1 MIYGRTDVLNKRFNG
16 LLFHGIHQREGLMK
30 LRLITLLLTTLLSSY
45 ALAEMTKAKE
55 TRPNIL
61 LVVFDD
67 VGFMGLGAYGSDAKT
82 PNIDTIAEKGAQFS
96 SFHTA
101 SMCGPS
107 RAMLMTGQDSHHV
120 GMSTLVEVLSP
131 EMESHPSYS
140 MEWKED
146 QKTLASWLKEVG
158 YQTFVSGKW
167 GIGRTGKNL
176 PHKFGFDRSYV
187 LDATG
192 ASNYRE
198 APYMPLYKTV
208 SWFEDGEPVS
218 LPEDFYSSRDL
229 VNKMI
234 SYVDEATPNKP
245 FFGFLSLQAVHIP
258 VQVPKEYTDKYNGVF
273 DRGWDEMRKERLP
286 RAIELGLV
294 PETTKLAAV
303 HESNREWD
311 ELNDEEKA
319 YWARMMQVNAG
330 MTEAADYHIGRLF
343 KHLENK
349 GMMNNTIV
357 IVTSDNG
364 AESNTVGMQTGAA
377 KPIQVAAAKF
387 WMKTENWDLD
397 YENLG
402 QPGSLAAI
410 GPEWAS
416 VSAAPLNLYKFNSS
430 EGGQRVPLM
439 ISGPGVADTGILSGR
454 AHVSDLVPTLLQYA
468 NVQYSPDE
476 FYGRSLHPMLTGEHQ
491 DVWGQDSYGF
501 EASGNS
507 ALYKGKW
514 KIVRVKKPYG
524 DEQWHLY
531 DLSLDPGETTNLVA
545 QNTVTFQEMLN
556 EYQSYSKQFG
566 IIELKV
572 GENFMGQLVINT
584 VKKWPAD
591 NWPKLL
597 GLVLLIAGVVY
608 GIKRLRRRA

>member
-1 MIYGRTDVLNKRFNG
+1 MTYGSTAVLYGRLKE
-16 LLFHGIHQREGLMK
+16 LLFIEKNQREGLMK

-45 ALAEMTKAKE
+45 ALAEMTEAKE

-67 VGFMGLGAYGSDAKT
+67 AGFMGLGAYGSDAKT

-107 RAMLMTGQDSHHV
+107 RAMIMTGQDSHQV

-131 EMESHPSYS
+131 EMENNPSYS

-146 QKTLASWLKEVG
+146 QKTLASRLKEAG

-258 VQVPKEYTDKYNGVF
+258 LQVPKEYTDKYNGVF

-294 PETTKLAAV
+294 PETTKLADV
-303 HESNREWD
+303 HESHREWD

-349 GMMNNTIV
+349 GMMENTIV

-364 AESNTVGMQTGAA
+364 AESSTVGLQTGAA
-377 KPIQVAAAKF
+377 KPIQVSAAKF

-416 VSAAPLNLYKFNSS
+416 VSAAPLNRYKFNSS

-454 AHVSDLVPTLLQYA
+454 AHVTDLVPTLLQYA
-468 NVQYSPDE
+468 NAPYKADE
-476 FYGRSLHPMLTGEHQ
+476 FYGRSLLPMLTGERQ
-491 DVWGQDSYGF
+491 DVWAEDSYGF

-545 QNTVTFQEMLN
+545 QNTVVFQELLN
-556 EYQSYSKQFG
+556 EYQAYSKRVG
-566 IIELKV
+566 IIELKD
-572 GENFMGQLVINT
+572 GENLMRQLIINSF
-584 VKKWPAD
+584 KKWPID

-597 GLVLLIAGVVY
+597 VLALLIAGVVY